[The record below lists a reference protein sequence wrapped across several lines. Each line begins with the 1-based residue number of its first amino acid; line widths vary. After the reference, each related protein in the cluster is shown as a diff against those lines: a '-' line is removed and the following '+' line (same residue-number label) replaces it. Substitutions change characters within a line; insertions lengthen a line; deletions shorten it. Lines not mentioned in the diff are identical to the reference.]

1 MAYLVVNK
9 REITALS
16 LICGK
21 KLNTLSP
28 MHRIDDWDATSI
40 KSNLKS
46 MTETMN
52 QFIEDGAIWR
62 NAEGTPRLIRELQGV
77 FTAIHTPDKVIR
89 IKKASKDPF
98 YEHYYVHKMEIGVL
112 MSMNKEEDCYTLG
125 YPISE
130 SSLGTWIMD
139 EMIGEIPEK
148 DKKEMRVN
156 WNLENEEFELLALL
170 ITGHNYQHYRGTNQI
185 LSRSNILD
193 EATLAYI
200 REHNIFHPNQEIIN
214 KLSNQAYMEQWLPSL
229 DDKGLIHLDGDFII
243 LHSVLGS
250 GFINPRLKDIIEITE
265 MSPFMRGKQL
275 YVTDVGLIIIEP
287 CMTNPMVW
295 KIGIEGLKTTPQT
308 LTERLLQF
316 GPVEINTKLKEAIKT
331 GLNNRQ

>member
-1 MAYLVVNK
+1 MAYLVLSR
-9 REITALS
+9 REIAALS
-16 LICGK
+16 LVCGK

-28 MHRIDDWDATSI
+28 MHRMDAFNSRSI
-40 KSNLKS
+40 KSDLKS

-62 NAEGTPRLIRELQGV
+62 NAEGVPKLIRELQGV
-77 FTAIHTPDKVIR
+77 FTVIHTPDKVIR
-89 IKKASKDPF
+89 IKKASKEPF
-98 YEHYYVHKMEIGVL
+98 SEHYYVHKNEIGVII
-112 MSMNKEEDCYTLG
+112 SINKEEDCYTLG
-125 YPISE
+125 YPITE

-148 DKKEMRVN
+148 DKKEMRVS

-170 ITGHNYQHYRGTNQI
+170 ITGQNYQYYRGTNQI
-185 LSRSNILD
+185 LSRNNILD

-214 KLSNQAYMEQWLPSL
+214 KLENQAYMNQWLPSL
-229 DDKGLIHLDGDFII
+229 DDKGLIRLDGDLII
-243 LHSVLGS
+243 LHSVLGD

-275 YVTDVGLIIIEP
+275 YVTEAGLIIIEP

-295 KIGIEGLKTTPQT
+295 KIGIEGLKTTPKT
-308 LTERLLQF
+308 LIDRLLQF
-316 GPVEINTKLKEAIKT
+316 GPVEINKTFKEAIKT
-331 GLNNRQ
+331 GLNNHQ